1 MEFVKRNV
9 GTHTPLLAG
18 NSIYVDFLFLKVI
31 EHNIVIYVFFTYL
44 LCYLQSVWSKSV
56 VLFTGVMTAA

>member
-31 EHNIVIYVFFTYL
+31 EHNIVIYVFFTL
-44 LCYLQSVWSKSV
+44 HLPAL
-56 VLFTGVMTAA
+56 LFTKCLV